1 MINRKNLMTL
11 LVFVPFP
18 MVAMAGKPQS
28 VELGG
33 FDFTPTLKVSEFYDD
48 NFRTLP
54 DHEEAS
60 WITSVRPTFVL
71 ETQTRTSGYQLEYA
85 VDSRTYQDHSA
96 ADHVDQALTARS
108 VMELDARNR
117 LNWELGYKRAEDTVQ
132 TAEPRENDKYT
143 LKNGKVGYIY
153 GARTAMNQLEVSA
166 EYQELRYRNSG
177 TLNDDKEHD
186 TKTYIGTWYHR
197 LGGQTRTLVEL
208 RHSDF
213 DYVLSDSPRNST
225 GDAALVGVT
234 RDITAKLSGSVRV
247 GYERKN
253 FDNNDVNDYSSP
265 TWEANVEYKPRT
277 YSTFS
282 IKASKAFEEG
292 DDGANTVHDTSTRL
306 GWRHT
311 WTPWVATDVHYR
323 YADLEY
329 LGVGGRDDKLNDY
342 GASVIYSPTR
352 WAEVSLGYQRWKND
366 SDLSDQTYTRNV
378 YMLTVALSL

>member
-1 MINRKNLMTL
+1 MNRKNLMTL